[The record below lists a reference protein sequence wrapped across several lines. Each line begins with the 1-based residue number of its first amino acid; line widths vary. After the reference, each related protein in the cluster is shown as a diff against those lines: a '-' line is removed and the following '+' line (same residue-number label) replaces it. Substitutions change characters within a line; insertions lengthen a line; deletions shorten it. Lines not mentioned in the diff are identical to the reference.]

1 MKTETINE
9 MIQILT
15 QINSC
20 TLCDNEN
27 LRVDIYTINEGE
39 NAFKIACSLCQ
50 EDLEYFPSEEKV
62 NEQILRV
69 AIESDMLIN

>member
-27 LRVDIYTINEGE
+27 LRVDIYTINVGE

-50 EDLEYFPSEEKV
+50 EELEFFPSEEKV

>member
-62 NEQILRV
+62 NEQVLRV
-69 AIESDMLIN
+69 AIESDILIN